1 LAAATRTEAKGAG
14 EAVVL
19 RTGAGASRGGKNGA
33 AVAGEG
39 EDRDGF
45 GVVTPRRWSGCYHAY
60 GALNE
65 REER

>member
-1 LAAATRTEAKGAG
+1 MEVTAAAG
-14 EAVVL
+14 ETVVAS
-19 RTGAGASRGGKNGA
+19 TGVAEETA
-33 AVAGEG
+33 AVEVAG

>member
-1 LAAATRTEAKGAG
+1 MAAATTMEATAAGETVVAPTEAVASMGA
-14 EAVVL
+14 EE
-19 RTGAGASRGGKNGA
+19 TA
-33 AVAGEG
+33 AVEVAG